1 MNDDYLWDRSGE
13 PDPEV
18 ERLEN
23 LLGGFRHNRPAP
35 KFPQIEP
42 QRKRVWSLAWWASGP
57 RLVAVAAAFALVVA
71 GSWYTWRLTRPAWDV
86 ERVAGTP
93 KVGTSW
99 IASTGRLGVGQWL
112 ETDGSSR
119 AKIAVGMI
127 GEVEVEPNTRIGLVR
142 AQATEHRL
150 SLERGTMRA
159 TIWAPPRLFVV
170 DTPSAVAVDLGCK
183 YTLRVD
189 PSGAGLLHVTYG
201 WVAFEQRIGN
211 TKVESFVPAGA
222 MAATR
227 PGTGPGTPYYE
238 DASEKLRTALTQLDF
253 GVSGGVAGGVKGGVT
268 GGVAGGVSGGV
279 SGGVQGGVSGGVNGG
294 VPGGVSG
301 GVTGPVEMHEAAL
314 KTVLS
319 EARQKDALTLWHLL
333 ARTNDAE
340 RSDVYDRLAQLVAPP
355 AGVTRTGILA
365 GDQHMRD
372 LWWDALGLG
381 DTSWWRMWKAPVP
394 AR

>member
-35 KFPQIEP
+35 KFPQVEP
-42 QRKRVWSLAWWASGP
+42 QRKREWSLAWWASGP
-57 RLVAVAAAFALVVA
+57 RLVAVAAAFALVVV
-71 GSWYTWRLTRPAWDV
+71 GSSYAWRLTRPAWDV

-93 KVGTSW
+93 KVGTSG

-119 AKIAVGMI
+119 AKIGVGMV

-183 YTLRVD
+183 YTLQVD

-211 TKVESFVPAGA
+211 AKVESFVPAGA

-227 PGTGPGTPYYE
+227 PGAGPGTPYYV

-253 GVSGGVAGGVKGGVT
+253 GASGGVKGGVT

-279 SGGVQGGVSGGVNGG
+279 SGGVQGGVSGGVKGG
-294 VPGGVSG
+294 VPGGVNG
-301 GVTGPVEMHEAAL
+301 AAAGPKDLREAAL

-355 AGVTRTGILA
+355 EGVARAGILA

-381 DTSWWRMWKAPVP
+381 DTSWWRMWKGPVP
-394 AR
+394 AQAR